1 MKIIKKIFKK
11 KPRIKIGLL
20 LIASLLS
27 IMLINSTLCATVK
40 ITEVGLKYW
49 HARPGANGKYPA
61 WGQMGS
67 FTTSTGQQSY
77 CIDPGREFITANFD
91 LHSFRD
97 EDIIEQIN
105 KTNKSV
111 NQFDR
116 DKLSLISKYAYYGY
130 GYGDHT
136 SQKWIPAT
144 QMLIWR
150 TLHPTE
156 RFANTLPTSS
166 NFKLLTDEEVG
177 LVDEMAEI
185 QRLVDNHNVR
195 PSFDSTNLTMNLGE
209 TRELIDSNGVLS
221 QYQIESTQ
229 NCSAYISGNSLF
241 VTSTG
246 IGNVSVNLM
255 KGANV
260 YNEDLYFA
268 LSSKSQN
275 QVVRGN
281 IDPVESYIYGTSFG
295 GEVNL
300 MKTSIQDG
308 KPVIGATY
316 EVRNSDNNVVC
327 TLVTDENGN
336 AGCGSLN
343 VGAYTVREVSAPT
356 GYKIDETVY
365 NVWLDAN
372 HPTENLKVS
381 DSYIVGRVR
390 ILKKDSE
397 TKNNI
402 AQGGATLEGAV
413 YGIYDLNDNLI
424 TSIRTNKEGVAESDD
439 IIYGSYY
446 IKEVTPSEGYYLDE
460 QKYYFDINT
469 VDQKILEYT
478 SYEQVIKREFKLT
491 KTYTE
496 LVTMEM
502 KAEKDAIFEL
512 KLVGS
517 DKVVATLT
525 TNDDGFASVTL
536 PYGLYEVTQTKGITG
551 HYLVD
556 PFTIDL
562 REQDQNK
569 IYNNNSITAKLR
581 IVKTDSK
588 TNKVVPLSNISFKI
602 KNRDTNEY
610 VCQSITYPNVETI
623 CEFKTNDDGV
633 VTTPSEL
640 APGKYQ
646 IEELDSSILGYVWNQ
661 EPLKFEIGHNSVIE
675 RDPVYGDI
683 LEIRFANNPVE
694 GIIKVQKN
702 GEKVIFKDNS
712 FYYEEIPLKDV
723 KIGLYAREDIYD
735 GTKTLKY
742 TKDSL
747 VTTLATDS
755 NGYAEAQNLTLGKY
769 YLKELETN
777 EDHILD
783 TKEYDFELIYKDQY
797 TPIIEESITLKNYKK
812 KSTAEL
818 SKTDV
823 ANGEPIPNTTMKLY
837 YVENKKETLIFTGKT
852 NAEGKLVIDELPQGD
867 YYFIESEA
875 APKYVLTDQKIKF
888 TIKENGEI
896 VKSSLTNVRYSTFTI
911 TKKNLTGTEAV
922 PGAKIEVYKVIDE
935 ETEELFYKGVTD
947 AEGKLYIDELPQG
960 NYYFIETEAPEGYK
974 INEEKHLFTISAD
987 GVNYEDVF
995 SNEKYSIVEFYKHDF
1010 SDESILL
1017 AGATICVYT
1026 EDGELVGCE
1035 VTNEEGFAAIK
1046 LPIGSYYYV
1055 ETIAPEGYYLDEETH
1070 YFDITEEGSTL
1081 VADIFDEF
1089 IIVAAPNTGITDTE
1103 LIIGIGL
1110 LLLGIALVVI
1120 NPKRKEEKNE
1130 KTK

>member
-1 MKIIKKIFKK
+1 MKIFKQIFNK
-11 KPRIKIGLL
+11 IPRIKLGIL
-20 LIASLLS
+20 LIACLLS
-27 IMLINSTLCATVK
+27 VMLINATLCSTVR

-67 FTTSTGQQSY
+67 FTTSDGQQSY

-105 KTNKSV
+105 KTNKAV
-111 NQFDR
+111 NQFNSDTL
-116 DKLSLISKYAYYGY
+116 DLISKYAYYGY

-136 SQKWIPAT
+136 SQKYIPAT

-177 LVDEMAEI
+177 LADEMAEI
-185 QRLVDNHNVR
+185 QRLVDNHYEK
-195 PSFDSTNLTMNLGE
+195 PSFDLTSLSLNLGE
-209 TRELIDSNGVLS
+209 TRELVDTKGLIS
-221 QYQIESTQ
+221 QYQILSTQ
-229 NCSAYISGNSLF
+229 NCNAYISGNSLF

-246 IGNVSVNLM
+246 IGDIKVTLS

-281 IDPVESYIYGTSFG
+281 IDPVYSVISGTSFG
-295 GEVNL
+295 GEVSL
-300 MKTSIQDG
+300 MKTSLQDG
-308 KPVIGATY
+308 KPVEGATY

-327 TLVTDENGN
+327 TLVTDANGN
-336 AGCGSLN
+336 ARCGSLN
-343 VGAYTVREVSAPT
+343 IGSYTVREVSAPT
-356 GYKIDETVY
+356 GYKLDDTVY
-365 NVWLDAN
+365 DVWLDAN
-372 HPTENLKVS
+372 HPTENLRVS

-390 ILKKDSE
+390 ILKKDFE
-397 TKNNI
+397 TKNNA
-402 AQGGATLEGAV
+402 AQGGATLEGAI
-413 YGIYDLNDNLI
+413 YGIYDLSDNLI
-424 TSIRTNKEGVAESDD
+424 ASIRTNAEGIAESDD

-446 IKEVTPSEGYYLDE
+446 IKEITPSEGYKLDE

-469 VDQKILEYT
+469 VNQDVLEFT
-478 SYEQVIKREFKLT
+478 SLEEIIKHDFKLT

-496 LVTMEM
+496 LITMEM
-502 KAEKDAIFEL
+502 KAEKDAVFEL

-517 DKVVATLT
+517 DKVAATLI
-525 TNDDGFASVTL
+525 TNENGFASVTL
-536 PYGLYEVTQTKGITG
+536 PYGIYEVTQIRGITG
-551 HYLVD
+551 HYLVE

-562 REQDQNK
+562 RSQDQSK
-569 IYNNNSITAKLR
+569 IYNNNAVTAKLR

-588 TNKVVPLSNISFKI
+588 TNKTVPLSNISFKI

-610 VCQSITYPNVETI
+610 VCQSITYPNAETI
-623 CEFKTNDDGV
+623 CEFKTNEDGV

-640 APGKYQ
+640 DPGKYQ

-683 LEIRFANNPVE
+683 LEIKFANNPVE

-702 GEKVIFKDNS
+702 GERVVFKDNS
-712 FYYEEIPLKDV
+712 FYYEDIPLKNV
-723 KIGLYAREDIYD
+723 KLGIYAREDIYD

-742 TKDSL
+742 IKDSL
-747 VTTLATDS
+747 VTTLVTDS
-755 NGYAEAQNLTLGKY
+755 SGYAEARNLNLGKY

-777 EDHILD
+777 EDHVLD
-783 TKEYDFELIYKDQY
+783 SKEYDFELIYKDQY
-797 TPIIEESITLKNYKK
+797 TPIIEETITLKNYKK
-812 KSTAEL
+812 KSKAEL
-818 SKTDV
+818 TKTDV
-823 ANGEPIPNTTMKLY
+823 ANGDPIPNTTMKLY
-837 YVENKKETLIFTGKT
+837 YVEKEKETLIFTGKT

-875 APKYVLTDQKIKF
+875 APKYILTDQKIKF

-896 VKSSLTNVRYSTFTI
+896 VKSSLTNVRYSTLTI

-922 PGAKIEVYKVIDE
+922 PGAKIEIYKVIDD
-935 ETEELFYKGVTD
+935 ETEELFYKGITD
-947 AEGKLYIDELPQG
+947 EEGKLYVDELPQG
-960 NYYFIETEAPEGYK
+960 DYYFVEIEAPEGYK
-974 INEEKHLFTISAD
+974 INEDKHLFTVSAD
-987 GVNYEDVF
+987 GVNYEDSF
-995 SNEKYSIVEFYKHDF
+995 SNEKYSTVKFYKHDF

-1026 EDGELVGCE
+1026 EEGKLVGCE

-1055 ETIAPEGYYLDEETH
+1055 ETLAPEGYYLDEETH
-1070 YFDITEEGSTL
+1070 YFDITEEGSTF

-1103 LIIGIGL
+1103 LIIGIAL
-1110 LLLGIALVVI
+1110 LVFSFILIVIA
-1120 NPKRKEEKNE
+1120 RKKGR
-1130 KTK
+1130 KK